1 MIDFFKRYRRYGLSC
16 VVALTILYLSVARTT
31 PEMDIPKIE
40 GLDKIVH
47 FLMYAALS
55 FALSRDFYVQK
66 TSFSSVKM
74 VMWAV
79 VIPILYG
86 GLIEVL
92 QENFFPPRSGDWYD
106 WLADSL
112 GVIVSFLLCRIF
124 VPKFFKQ
131 ESSFRCN

>member
-16 VVALTILYLSVARTT
+16 VVALTILYLSVARST

-74 VMWAV
+74 VIWAV
-79 VIPILYG
+79 VLPILYG

-112 GVIVSFLLCRIF
+112 GVIVAFLLCRIF
-124 VPKFFKQ
+124 VPKLFKQ

>member
-1 MIDFFKRYRRYGLSC
+1 
-16 VVALTILYLSVARTT
+16 VVALTILYLSVARST
-31 PEMDIPKIE
+31 PKMDIPEIE

-79 VIPILYG
+79 VLPILYG